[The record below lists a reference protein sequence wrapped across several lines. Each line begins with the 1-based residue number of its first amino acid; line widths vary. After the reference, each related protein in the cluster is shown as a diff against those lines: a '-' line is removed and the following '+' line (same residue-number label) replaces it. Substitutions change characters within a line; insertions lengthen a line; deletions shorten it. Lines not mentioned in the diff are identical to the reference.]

1 MNSNNK
7 ILILLVVIGRGGEV
21 ISKLQAES
29 LANIQVAP
37 GKKIITFKNIV
48 ILASFPFFQ
57 MVL

>member
-37 GKKIITFKNIV
+37 GKKLLPLKT
-48 ILASFPFFQ
+48 L
-57 MVL
+57 